1 MTFLLYPFSSLN
13 ERFYRYHNI
22 KENIDFLVLGNS
34 LENCGIVPSVLDKN
48 LGQHC
53 GVLAPQGSYPESLYY
68 LLVDVAHTHKV
79 KTLLAGW
86 DVMQN
91 FQLPAYKYPHAEELY
106 REFFADMKGNAELQK
121 IVFKNIMEQRY
132 TSTFFDW
139 SSFPENVREIPRVI
153 ESRKKPVDLENKIT
167 TIPMDISKLKDDRKK
182 DKYNYY
188 QATERIYGTE
198 IQENDKKYFLKIQ
211 KYCKD
216 NNIILMDY
224 DQIIPELEKSEDQ
237 LLTFYDQQNTNHRI
251 YQTIY
256 KIEKGGTIELPYD
269 FIEKLKGVKNPVE
282 IEGFKSANLKDSVA
296 LIKFFSWMED
306 ELVTKNRT
314 DLNEYQIGL
323 KNKEVRLEQ
332 EDYMGES
339 FAPICGCGG
348 NAAIIHYE
356 QNETLKL

>member
-1 MTFLLYPFSSLN
+1 MLSSKITKALKVVLFCIVLIFCSKIMTFLLYPFSSLN

-106 REFFADMKGNAELQK
+106 REFFADMKENAELQK

-211 KYCKD
+211 KYCKEHD
-216 NNIILMDY
+216 INLYVISSPIPNCIY
-224 DQIIPELEKSEDQ
+224 ESHPELNEAISVSEDFFREHNIPYID
-237 LLTFYDQQNTNHRI
+237 TRNSAYFEGVSADTNYFDCFGHFI
-251 YQTIY
+251 SPAN
-256 KIEKGGTIELPYD
+256 EKYSQDIC
-269 FIEKLKGVKNPVE
+269 NW
-282 IEGFKSANLKDSVA
+282 LKD
-296 LIKFFSWMED
+296 
-306 ELVTKNRT
+306 N
-314 DLNEYQIGL
+314 
-323 KNKEVRLEQ
+323 
-332 EDYMGES
+332 
-339 FAPICGCGG
+339 G
-348 NAAIIHYE
+348 NF
-356 QNETLKL
+356 